1 VLQWG
6 GAGKTS
12 CLKNRVACHGAA
24 NFCTYKRLFVSG
36 EYKQLGLDAVDRLTS
51 MRLLASYCLLETTAS
66 GLAWSS
72 AANTMHLPL
81 QCIYRLVIDA
91 PSLIRSENAFKLA
104 RVTVK
109 RYYAAKV

>member
-1 VLQWG
+1 MG
-6 GAGKTS
+6 RRGRNG

-24 NFCTYKRLFVSG
+24 NFCTCKRLFVSE
-36 EYKQLGLDAVDRLTS
+36 EYKQLGIDAVDELTI
-51 MRLLASYCLLETTAS
+51 MRLLASCCLLETTAS

-81 QCIYRLVIDA
+81 QCIYRLIIDA